1 MAVPITVRRR
11 VRVVIVSVISWPH
24 RERLGGY
31 LRGIEVSSM
40 SWSWKLCR
48 VAGIPIYVHW
58 TFVILIASIVLGYWV
73 ESQNLLTALEGGGFI
88 LSLFGCV
95 VLHELGH
102 ALTARKFGVST
113 TDITLLPIG
122 GVARLQRIPERPVQE
137 LLIALAGPAV
147 NVVIVGLLFFVFQV
161 RFPGDV
167 GDPQHLVQARFWP
180 KILWVNAR
188 LAEFNMLPAF
198 PMDGG
203 RVLRA
208 LLAMRL
214 PYSRATRLAAS
225 VGQFMAIGFGLVG
238 LCYPQYFLL
247 LFVALFVWIGAEA
260 EATQVE
266 ERIALKDVPVRTAM
280 LTEYHTLMPFDS
292 LGHAADLLLA
302 GTQHDFPIVS
312 TTDHSFQ
319 GLLTRSDLMT
329 GLARAGRDALAGD
342 HAKTG
347 ISSVEASS
355 PLVAAVARL
364 REGHGPC
371 LQVVDQGETVGLLT
385 LENVGEFLMVREAL
399 TGEGNVRVGPGRPR
413 V

>member
-1 MAVPITVRRR
+1 
-11 VRVVIVSVISWPH
+11 
-24 RERLGGY
+24 
-31 LRGIEVSSM
+31 M
-40 SWSWKLCR
+40 SWSWKLGR

-58 TFVILIASIVLGYWV
+58 TFVILIVSIVLGYWA
-73 ESQNLLTALEGGGFI
+73 ESHNLLTALEGGGFI

-102 ALTARKFGVST
+102 ALTARRFGVPT

-147 NVVIVGLLFFVFQV
+147 NVVIVGLLYFVFQV

-180 KILWVNAR
+180 KILEVNAF
-188 LAEFNMLPAF
+188 LAGFNMLPAF

-225 VGQFMAIGFGLVG
+225 IGQLMAIGFGLTG
-238 LCYPQYFLL
+238 LCDHQYFLL

-280 LTEYHTLMPFDS
+280 LTEYHTLMPYDS

-312 TTDHSFQ
+312 TTDQSFQ
-319 GLLTRSDLMT
+319 GLLTRSDLMR

-364 REGHGPC
+364 REGQGPC

-399 TGEGNVRVGPGRPR
+399 GGEGNIRVGPGRPPVPSR
-413 V
+413 I

>member
-1 MAVPITVRRR
+1 
-11 VRVVIVSVISWPH
+11 
-24 RERLGGY
+24 
-31 LRGIEVSSM
+31 M
-40 SWSWKLCR
+40 SWSWKLGR

-58 TFVILIASIVLGYWV
+58 TFVILIAAIVLGYWV
-73 ESQNLLTALEGGGFI
+73 ESHNLLTALEGGGFI

-102 ALTARKFGVST
+102 ALMARGFGVPT

-161 RFPGDV
+161 RFPGDA
-167 GDPQHLVQARFWP
+167 GDPQHLVQTRFWP
-180 KILWVNAR
+180 KILEVNAF
-188 LAEFNMLPAF
+188 LAGFNMLPAF

-225 VGQFMAIGFGLVG
+225 IGQLMAIGFGLLG
-238 LCYPQYFLL
+238 LCVPQYFLL
-247 LFVALFVWIGAEA
+247 LFIALFVWIGAEA

-292 LGHAADLLLA
+292 LGHAADLMLA
-302 GTQHDFPIVS
+302 GTQDDFPIVS
-312 TTDHSFQ
+312 TADHSFQ
-319 GLLTRSDLMT
+319 GLLTRSDLIT
-329 GLARAGRDALAGD
+329 GLARAGRDALASD

-399 TGEGNVRVGPGRPR
+399 AGEGNIRVGPDRPPVQNR
-413 V
+413 T

>member
-1 MAVPITVRRR
+1 
-11 VRVVIVSVISWPH
+11 
-24 RERLGGY
+24 
-31 LRGIEVSSM
+31 M
-40 SWSWKLCR
+40 SWSWKLGR

-58 TFVILIASIVLGYWV
+58 TFVILIAAIVLGYWV
-73 ESQNLLTALEGGGFI
+73 ESHNLLTALEGGGFI

-102 ALTARKFGVST
+102 ALTALRFGVPT

-147 NVVIVGLLFFVFQV
+147 NVVIMGLLFFVFQV
-161 RFPGDV
+161 RFPGAA
-167 GDPQHLVQARFWP
+167 GDPQRLVQVGFWP
-180 KILWVNAR
+180 KILEVNAF
-188 LAEFNMLPAF
+188 LAGFNMLPAF

-225 VGQFMAIGFGLVG
+225 VGQLMAIGFGLLG
-238 LCYPQYFLL
+238 LCVPQYFLL

-266 ERIALKDVPVRTAM
+266 ERVALKDVPVRTAM

-292 LGHAADLLLA
+292 LGHAADLLLS

-312 TTDHSFQ
+312 TTDQSFQ

-329 GLARAGRDALAGD
+329 GLARAGRDAVVGD

-399 TGEGNVRVGPGRPR
+399 AGEGNIRVGPGRPSVQNR
-413 V
+413 T

>member
-1 MAVPITVRRR
+1 
-11 VRVVIVSVISWPH
+11 
-24 RERLGGY
+24 
-31 LRGIEVSSM
+31 M

-58 TFVILIASIVLGYWV
+58 TFVILIVSIVLGYWLQ
-73 ESQNLLTALEGGGFI
+73 SNSLMTALEGGGFV

-102 ALTARKFGVST
+102 ALAARRFGVAT

-122 GVARLQRIPERPVQE
+122 GVARLQRIPERPIQE
-137 LLIALAGPAV
+137 LIIALAGPAV

-161 RFPGDV
+161 RFPGDA

-180 KILWVNAR
+180 KILEVNAF
-188 LAEFNMLPAF
+188 LAGFNMLPAF

-214 PYSRATRLAAS
+214 PYARATRLAAS
-225 VGQFMAIGFGLVG
+225 IGQFMAIGFGLLG
-238 LCYPQYFLL
+238 LCGGPPLL
-247 LFVALFVWIGAEA
+247 LLIALFVWIGAEA
-260 EATQVE
+260 EAAQVE

-280 LTEYHTLMPFDS
+280 LTEYHTLMPMDS

-312 TTDHSFQ
+312 VADHSFQ
-319 GLLTRSDLMT
+319 GLLTRTDLMT
-329 GLARAGRDALAGD
+329 GLARGGRDALAGD
-342 HAKTG
+342 YAKTG
-347 ISSVEASS
+347 IPSVEASS
-355 PLVAAVARL
+355 PLVAAIARL
-364 REGHGPC
+364 REGQGPC

-399 TGEGNVRVGPGRPR
+399 GGEGTLGVGSGRIPVQTR
-413 V
+413 S

>member
-1 MAVPITVRRR
+1 MELIS
-11 VRVVIVSVISWPH
+11 VSVISVSVLFSLK
-24 RERLGGY
+24 RELISVISVSDLFSLKRELTPITY
-31 LRGIEVSSM
+31 SLKRELTPITYSKILEVN
-40 SWSWKLCR
+40 
-48 VAGIPIYVHW
+48 A
-58 TFVILIASIVLGYWV
+58 F
-73 ESQNLLTALEGGGFI
+73 
-88 LSLFGCV
+88 
-95 VLHELGH
+95 
-102 ALTARKFGVST
+102 
-113 TDITLLPIG
+113 
-122 GVARLQRIPERPVQE
+122 
-137 LLIALAGPAV
+137 LAG
-147 NVVIVGLLFFVFQV
+147 
-161 RFPGDV
+161 
-167 GDPQHLVQARFWP
+167 
-180 KILWVNAR
+180 
-188 LAEFNMLPAF
+188 FNMLPAF

-225 VGQFMAIGFGLVG
+225 IGQFMAIGFGLLG
-238 LCYPQYFLL
+238 LCDSQYFLF
-247 LFVALFVWIGAEA
+247 LFIALFVWIGAEA

-302 GTQHDFPIVS
+302 GTQDDFPIVS

-364 REGHGPC
+364 RAGQGPC
-371 LQVVDQGETVGLLT
+371 LQVVDQGATVGLLT

-399 TGEGNVRVGPGRPR
+399 HDTR
-413 V
+413 

>member
-1 MAVPITVRRR
+1 MPPGMGVVSPGDGLESMAVPITVRRR

-147 NVVIVGLLFFVFQV
+147 NVVIVGL
-161 RFPGDV
+161 
-167 GDPQHLVQARFWP
+167 
-180 KILWVNAR
+180 
-188 LAEFNMLPAF
+188 AEFNMLPAF

-225 VGQFMAIGFGLVG
+225 VGQFMAIGF
-238 LCYPQYFLL
+238 
-247 LFVALFVWIGAEA
+247 
-260 EATQVE
+260 
-266 ERIALKDVPVRTAM
+266 
-280 LTEYHTLMPFDS
+280 
-292 LGHAADLLLA
+292 
-302 GTQHDFPIVS
+302 
-312 TTDHSFQ
+312 
-319 GLLTRSDLMT
+319 
-329 GLARAGRDALAGD
+329 
-342 HAKTG
+342 
-347 ISSVEASS
+347 
-355 PLVAAVARL
+355 
-364 REGHGPC
+364 
-371 LQVVDQGETVGLLT
+371 
-385 LENVGEFLMVREAL
+385 
-399 TGEGNVRVGPGRPR
+399 
-413 V
+413 